1 MTMIGHNSIQIPH
14 DGKLTVNGARFK
26 ASSFFRPTVM
36 SVAMA
41 EAGLIPDVHLVR
53 DLSATARLRHR
64 HDNRN
69 QRPSAHVAF

>member
-1 MTMIGHNSIQIPH
+1 MFKGNITKDM
-14 DGKLTVNGARFK
+14 LNGARFK
-26 ASSFFRPTVM
+26 ASSFFRPTTM
-36 SVAMA
+36 SIAMA

-64 HDNRN
+64 YDNRN